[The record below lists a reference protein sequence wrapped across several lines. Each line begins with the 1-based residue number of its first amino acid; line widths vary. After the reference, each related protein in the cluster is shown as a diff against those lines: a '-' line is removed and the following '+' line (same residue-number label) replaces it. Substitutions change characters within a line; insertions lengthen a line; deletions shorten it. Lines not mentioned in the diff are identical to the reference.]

1 MVLIKVGEALTI
13 SPSDIQSPEVAL
25 SDPEVFARFEKI
37 ATGVKKVA
45 PKADDFLY
53 FTAVMMHAAEAALL
67 DDQGNL
73 RKDATGNSVTA
84 HWEKSGESWK
94 WVCSDPNIRPY
105 KNANNDIFPEE
116 ELVKAHKE
124 WVRRPLCLDHRSDSV
139 DFIRGIIIDTYYDYP
154 RKRVVALCALDK
166 KNYPDLAH
174 KVRTLTT
181 TAVSMG
187 TAVGRAICSDC
198 GTVARA
204 ERDFCQHMRSKSC
217 YGEINVDLKPI
228 ELSIVVNGAD
238 PKAHIRYVM
247 AAAETISKYVD
258 KKEALIS
265 KISTH
270 EMVDPDVISEL
281 ASDLKSVLD
290 RIEKLKDQADRVE
303 DIEEKEEAGEYPQED
318 EDKGDASAVEY
329 GANDG
334 EDKEASLEEQT
345 IKVAKVLNDLHSKV
359 DQLQSTMDKLQKH
372 SEETNM
378 SNKKAYYQGGGGV
391 NEPTPNQPKY
401 EKEDYQSIRDKEDK
415 QMVGQAPF
423 TGVGPVDGMHPGP
436 ASAGETEEARKR
448 RLQRM
453 AEAEERS
460 LRRQA
465 VVDRVKAAYFQ
476 GGGDVNEPTPGKPK
490 YEKEDYQTTRDK
502 EDKQMTGQA
511 PFPDVGAVD
520 GLHPSPASADEKDEL
535 KRKQMLSR
543 AKLRGRFVTAAHSDG
558 TDDKANSRWNVFA
571 DDKLILTATVDE
583 ITGGKA
589 DLLYNSVAT
598 KEFGND
604 LLNLVRK
611 NDVEKVA
618 SMLKSAQLAGPPPA
632 DLAPAPEAAPEGEDV
647 DAGGTGS
654 PEERAIELVAVLENT
669 AADMREAIEALVE
682 EPGSELAEFDEL
694 AEEMPRA
701 AEVSRLAKYQV
712 KVGKA
717 VLVGMKKALAELEGN
732 LEELQM
738 SKHIHE
744 KKDKLPKEQAEYAS
758 QLTAEAVTAAEETLA
773 DSHKLMQAFVRYA
786 KGAEAVEKKAADLKA
801 DLLKAAQYSPE
812 LMQHDPLNMSLE
824 PGEYEQLPMS
834 EEEEKAHQKKQERE
848 EAAAAQRRRM
858 APGSGKPAP
867 KPAPAP
873 EQPALK
879 APETWE
885 ELLEQRQQMAPTGEG
900 LAGGITGHKPGPGA
914 KADDAMYMDDE
925 LEMDMNDLEMMLQD
939 GTKITA
945 EEQTDETTK
954 TADKSTKAGRAS
966 LRDKLAQKAMQY
978 SDMLNQ
984 AHPGGGE
991 TTQLDV
997 KPEGDLA
1004 KVERLDETQK
1014 KMLDV
1019 AQAPPKVRQ
1028 AAAEIQQLVVEG
1040 ALNPT
1045 DEMFEQLIAEGLDAD
1060 AVKYWKAYYGEAK
1073 DGGSEFAS
1081 ELVKEHAAKKKAEE
1095 AEAVQV
1101 KVARCYELAD
1111 DMVRRGMLADD
1122 RLAKKAQVEE
1132 MLKFDDSAF
1141 SSFKNFVE
1149 RQPVKKQ
1156 ASMPQVGQL
1165 MSSAEVTIPAP
1176 EARQTDLAAELE
1188 AAFATSG
1195 LKPRIF

>member
-13 SPSDIQSPEVAL
+13 SPSDFKSPQVAL
-25 SDPEVFARFEKI
+25 SDPAVLARFEKI
-37 ATGVKKVA
+37 ATDVKKVA

-67 DDQGNL
+67 DDGGNL
-73 RKDATGNSVTA
+73 IKDATGNSLTA
-84 HWEKSGESWK
+84 HWEKAGESWK
-94 WVCSDPNIRPY
+94 WICSDPNVKPY

-116 ELVKAHKE
+116 ELIKAHKE
-124 WVRRPLCLDHRSDSV
+124 WVSRPLCLDHRSDSV
-139 DFIRGIIIDTYYDYP
+139 DFIRGIIIDTYYDYAK
-154 RKRVVALCALDK
+154 KRVVALCALDK

-247 AAAETISKYVD
+247 AAAESISKYVD
-258 KKEALIS
+258 QKEALIS

-270 EMVDPDVISEL
+270 EMVDPDVISSLKE
-281 ASDLKSVLD
+281 DLKKALET
-290 RIEKLKDQADRVE
+290 IEKLEGQAERVE
-303 DIEEKEEAGEYPQED
+303 DIEEAEEAGEHPQED
-318 EDKGDASAVEY
+318 EDKADASAVEY
-329 GANDG
+329 GTDDG
-334 EDKEASLEEQT
+334 EANKAASLQEQT
-345 IKVAKVLNDLHSKV
+345 IKVAKVLHDLHSKV
-359 DQLQSTMDKLQKH
+359 DQLQSTMDKMQKN

-378 SNKKAYYQGGGGV
+378 SNTKEAYFQGGGGV
-391 NEPTPNQPKY
+391 NEPTPGQPKY
-401 EKEDYQSIRDKEDK
+401 EKEDYQSTRDKEDK
-415 QMVGQAPF
+415 QMVGQPPF

-490 YEKEDYQTTRDK
+490 YEKEDYQSTRDK

-511 PFPDVGAVD
+511 PFPGVGAVD

-558 TDDKANSRWNVFA
+558 TDDRANSRWNVFA
-571 DDKLILTATVDE
+571 NDKLILTATVDE

-598 KEFGND
+598 REFGND
-604 LLNLVRK
+604 LLNLVRS

-618 SMLKSAQLAGPPPA
+618 SMLKSAQMAPPPA
-632 DLAPAPEAAPEGEDV
+632 GLAPAPEEALAPEGGEDV

-701 AEVSRLAKYQV
+701 AEVSRLGKYQV

-717 VLVGMKKALAELEGN
+717 VLVGMKKAAAELDSN

-744 KKDKLPKEQAEYAS
+744 NKGKLPKEQAEYAS
-758 QLTAEAVTAAEETLA
+758 QLTAEAVAAAEETLA
-773 DSHKLMQAFVRYA
+773 NSRKLMQAFVRYA
-786 KGAEAVEKKAADLKA
+786 KGSDAVEKKAKALKA
-801 DLLKAAQYSPE
+801 DLLKAAQWSAE
-812 LMQHDPLNMSLE
+812 TMQYDPLNMSLE
-824 PGEYEQLPMS
+824 PGEYEALPMS
-834 EEEEKAHQKKQERE
+834 EEEQAEPDADEAKKQDL
-848 EAAAAQRRRM
+848 
-858 APGSGKPAP
+858 APGAGKPAP
-867 KPAPAP
+867 VTPAPKPKGPKPMTGYDPTKHTPTGISTP
-873 EQPALK
+873 EGPGGTAGEPLKMPK
-879 APETWE
+879 APGHY
-885 ELLEQRQQMAPTGEG
+885 QTGPW
-900 LAGGITGHKPGPGA
+900 LQD
-914 KADDAMYMDDE
+914 ADDMEMDD
-925 LEMDMNDLEMMLQD
+925 MNELEMMLQD

-945 EEQTDETTK
+945 SED
-954 TADKSTKAGRAS
+954 DKSTKTGRAT

-978 SDMLNQ
+978 SNMLNE

-1014 KMLDV
+1014 RMLEV
-1019 AQAPPKVRQ
+1019 AQAPPKVRKM
-1028 AAAEIQQLVVEG
+1028 AAEIQQLVSEG
-1040 ALNPT
+1040 AIDPANDFPT
-1045 DEMFEQLIAEGLDAD
+1045 LIAEGLDAD

-1073 DGGSEFAS
+1073 DGGAEFAS

-1095 AEAVQV
+1095 AQAVQV

-1111 DMVRRGMLADD
+1111 DMVRRGMLAND
-1122 RLAKKAQVEE
+1122 RLAKKAQVAE
-1132 MLKFDDSAF
+1132 MLKFDENAF
-1141 SSFKNFVE
+1141 ASFKNFVE
-1149 RQPVKKQ
+1149 RQAVKKQ

-1165 MSSAEVTIPAP
+1165 MSGAEVTIPAP
-1176 EARQTDLAAELE
+1176 EARQTNLASELE
-1188 AAFATSG
+1188 AAFAASG

>member
-13 SPSDIQSPEVAL
+13 SPSDFKSPEVAL
-25 SDPEVFARFEKI
+25 SDPAVFARFEKI
-37 ATGVKKVA
+37 ATDVRKVA

-73 RKDATGNSVTA
+73 KKDATGNSLSA
-84 HWEKSGESWK
+84 HWQKDGESWK
-94 WVCSDPNIRPY
+94 WVCSDPTVKPY

-124 WVRRPLCLDHRSDSV
+124 WVSRPLCLDHRSDSV
-139 DFIRGIIIDTYYDYP
+139 DFIRGLIIDTYYDYP
-154 RKRVVALCALDK
+154 KKRVVALCALDK
-166 KNYPDLAH
+166 KNYPDLAQ

-204 ERDFCQHMRSKSC
+204 ERDFCQHMRTKSC

-238 PKAHIRYVM
+238 PNAHIRYVM
-247 AAAETISKYVD
+247 AAAESISKYVD
-258 KKEALIS
+258 QKEAFIS

-290 RIEKLKDQADRVE
+290 RIEKLKDQADKVE

-318 EDKGDASAVEY
+318 DSDASTIEY
-329 GANDG
+329 GADDG
-334 EDKEASLEEQT
+334 DANKEASLQEQT
-345 IKVAKVLNDLHSKV
+345 IKVAKVLHDLHSKV
-359 DQLQSTMDKLQKH
+359 DQLQSTMDKMQKN

-378 SNKKAYYQGGGGV
+378 SNKKEAYFQGGGGV
-391 NEPTPNQPKY
+391 NEPTPGQPKY
-401 EKEDYQSIRDKEDK
+401 EKEDYQSTRDKEDK
-415 QMVGQAPF
+415 QMVGQPPF
-423 TGVGPVDGMHPGP
+423 TGVGSVDGMHPGP

-453 AEAEERS
+453 AGAEERS
-460 LRRQA
+460 LRRKA

-476 GGGDVNEPTPGKPK
+476 GGGDVNEPAPGKPK
-490 YEKEDYQTTRDK
+490 YEKENYQTTRDK

-520 GLHPSPASADEKDEL
+520 GLHPSPASADQKDEL

-543 AKLRGRFVTAAHSDG
+543 AKLRGRFVTAAHADG
-558 TDDKANSRWNVFA
+558 TDDKASSRWNVFA
-571 DDKLILTATVDE
+571 NDKLILTATVDE

-598 KEFGND
+598 KEFGTE
-604 LLNLVRK
+604 LLNLVRQ
-611 NDVEKVA
+611 NDVQKVA
-618 SMLKSAQLAGPPPA
+618 SMLKNAQMAQMAPPA
-632 DLAPAPEAAPEGEDV
+632 EPAPMAEPASEEDV

-701 AEVSRLAKYQV
+701 AEVSRLGKYQV

-717 VLVGMKKALAELEGN
+717 VLVGMKKAVAELESN

-744 KKDKLPKEQAEYAS
+744 NKAKLPKEQAEYAS
-758 QLTAEAVTAAEETLA
+758 QLTAEAVAAAEETLA
-773 DSHKLMQAFVRYA
+773 DSRKLMQAFVRYA

-801 DLLKAAQYSPE
+801 ALLKAAQWSPE
-812 LMQHDPLNMSLE
+812 LMKHDPLNMALE
-824 PGEYEQLPMS
+824 PGKYEMLPMS
-834 EEEEKAHQKKQERE
+834 EKDEKVQQKKQERE

-858 APGSGKPAP
+858 APGSGK
-867 KPAPAP
+867 PAP

-900 LAGGITGHKPGPGA
+900 LTGGITGHKPGPGA
-914 KADDAMYMDDE
+914 NADDMGYAGDD
-925 LEMDMNDLEMMLQD
+925 LEADMNDLEMVLQD

-945 EEQTDETTK
+945 EKQTSATK

-966 LRDKLAQKAMQY
+966 LREKLAQKAMQY
-978 SDMLNQ
+978 SNMLNQ

-997 KPEGDLA
+997 KPTGDLA
-1004 KVERLDETQK
+1004 KVERLDEAQK

-1040 ALNPT
+1040 AINPET
-1045 DEMFEQLIAEGLDAD
+1045 DFPELIAAGLDSD
-1060 AVKYWKAYYGEAK
+1060 AVKYWKSYYGEAK

-1081 ELVKEHAAKKKAEE
+1081 ELVKEHAAKKKAQEE
-1095 AEAVQV
+1095 QAVQV

-1132 MLKFDDSAF
+1132 MLKFDENAF
-1141 SSFKNFVE
+1141 NHFKNFVE
-1149 RQPVKKQ
+1149 RQTVKKQ

-1165 MSSAEVTIPAP
+1165 MSGAEVTIPAP
-1176 EARQTDLAAELE
+1176 EARQTDMASELE
-1188 AAFATSG
+1188 AAFAASG
-1195 LKPRIF
+1195 FRPRIF

>member
-13 SPSDIQSPEVAL
+13 SQSDFKSPQVAL

-37 ATGVKKVA
+37 AMDVKKVA

-53 FTAVMMHAAEAALL
+53 FTAVIMHAAEAALL

-73 RKDATGNSVTA
+73 KKDASGQPLTA
-84 HWEKSGESWK
+84 HWEKVGDSWK
-94 WVCSDPNIRPY
+94 WVCSDPTIKPY

-124 WVRRPLCLDHRSDSV
+124 WVSRPLCLDHRSDSV

-154 RKRVVALCALDK
+154 KKRVVALCALDK

-187 TAVGRAICSDC
+187 TAVGRAICFDC

-204 ERDFCQHMRSKSC
+204 ERDFCQHMRTKSC
-217 YGEINVDLKPI
+217 YGEVNVDLKPI

-247 AAAETISKYVD
+247 AAAESISKYVD
-258 KKEALIS
+258 QKEALIS

-290 RIEKLKDQADRVE
+290 RIESLKDQAEKVE
-303 DIEEKEEAGEYPQED
+303 EVEEEEKEGEDPQEN

-329 GANDG
+329 GADDDDT
-334 EDKEASLEEQT
+334 DKEASLETQT

-359 DQLQSTMDKLQKH
+359 DQLQSTMDKLQKN

-378 SNKKAYYQGGGGV
+378 SNTKEAYFQGGGGV
-391 NEPTPNQPKY
+391 NEPTPGQPKY
-401 EKEDYQSIRDKEDK
+401 EKEDYQSIRDKQDK
-415 QMVGQAPF
+415 QMVGQPPF

-453 AEAEERS
+453 AETEERA
-460 LRRQA
+460 LRRKA

-490 YEKEDYQTTRDK
+490 YEKEDYQSTRDN
-502 EDKQMTGQA
+502 EDKQMTGQP
-511 PFPDVGAVD
+511 PFPGVGAVD

-598 KEFGND
+598 REFGND

-618 SMLKSAQLAGPPPA
+618 SMLKNAQLAGPP
-632 DLAPAPEAAPEGEDV
+632 DGLAPAPEAAPEGGAEEEV

-654 PEERAIELVAVLENT
+654 PEERAIELVSVLENT
-669 AADMREAIEALVE
+669 AADMRAAIEALVE

-694 AEEMPRA
+694 AQEMPRA
-701 AEVSRLAKYQV
+701 AEVSRLGKYQV

-717 VLVGMKKALAELEGN
+717 VLVGMKKAVAELESN

-744 KKDKLPKEQAEYAS
+744 NKAKLPKEQAAYAS
-758 QLTAEAVTAAEETLA
+758 QLTAEAVEAAEGTLA
-773 DSHKLMQAFVRYA
+773 DSRKLMQAFVRYA
-786 KGAEAVEKKAADLKA
+786 KGAEAVEKKATALRSDLM
-801 DLLKAAQYSPE
+801 KAAQWSPE

-824 PGEYEQLPMS
+824 PGEYTPLPMS
-834 EEEEKAHQKKQERE
+834 EQEQAE
-848 EAAAAQRRRM
+848 QEAAEAKKRQM

-867 KPAPAP
+867 KAAPKPAAKPTP
-873 EQPALK
+873 PVPGMD
-879 APETWE
+879 PETGEIDPWQ
-885 ELLEQRQQMAPTGEG
+885 QRMQMAPVGEG

-914 KADDAMYMDDE
+914 KADDADMGD
-925 LEMDMNDLEMMLQD
+925 LDMNDLEMMLQD

-945 EEQTDETTK
+945 SDKTDK
-954 TADKSTKAGRAS
+954 NTKAGRAA

-978 SDMLNQ
+978 SNMLNE

-997 KPEGDLA
+997 KPAGDIA

-1040 ALNPT
+1040 AINPET
-1045 DEMFEQLIAEGLDAD
+1045 DFPELIAAGLDSD

-1095 AEAVQV
+1095 MQAVQV
-1101 KVARCYELAD
+1101 KVARCWEVVD
-1111 DMVRRGMLADD
+1111 DMVRRAMLADD

-1132 MLKFDDSAF
+1132 LLKFDDSAF
-1141 SSFKNFVE
+1141 NSFKNFVE

-1165 MSSAEVTIPAP
+1165 MSTAEVTIPAP
-1176 EARQTDLAAELE
+1176 QARQTDLAAELE
-1188 AAFATSG
+1188 AAFAASG
-1195 LKPRIF
+1195 MKPRIF